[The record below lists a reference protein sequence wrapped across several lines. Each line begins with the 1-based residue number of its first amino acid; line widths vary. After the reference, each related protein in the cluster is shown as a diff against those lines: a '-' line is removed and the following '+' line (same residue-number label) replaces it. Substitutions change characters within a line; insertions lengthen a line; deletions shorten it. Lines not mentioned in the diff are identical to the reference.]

1 MMIKNYDENHMKIKF
16 ILDDELTLNI
26 TIEVSTMKIV
36 VRTIFHENNK
46 YYSQQGF
53 SDECVKNIKMDS
65 KNEFKKNNLK
75 NCTC

>member
-1 MMIKNYDENHMKIKF
+1 MMKNYDENHMKIKF
-16 ILDDELTLNI
+16 NLDDELTLNI

-36 VRTIFHENNK
+36 VGTIFHENNK
-46 YYSQQGF
+46 YYSQQVF

>member
-1 MMIKNYDENHMKIKF
+1 MMMKNYDENHMKIKF
-16 ILDDELTLNI
+16 NLDDELTLNI

-46 YYSQQGF
+46 YYSQQVF

>member
-1 MMIKNYDENHMKIKF
+1 MMKNYDENHMKIKF
-16 ILDDELTLNI
+16 NLDDELTLNI

-46 YYSQQGF
+46 YYSQQVF